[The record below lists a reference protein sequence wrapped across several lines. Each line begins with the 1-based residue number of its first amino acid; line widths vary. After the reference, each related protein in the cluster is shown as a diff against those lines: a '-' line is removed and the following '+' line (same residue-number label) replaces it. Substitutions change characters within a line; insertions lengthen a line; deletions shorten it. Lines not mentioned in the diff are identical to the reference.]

1 MAQLG
6 RTMNNLITLT
16 WTGTY
21 KDLKQLYIAHIE
33 SDAILGDDVQS
44 KAEMVFGLIQHL
56 TLNNNI
62 KAKVDIKQWKRN

>member
-1 MAQLG
+1 M
-6 RTMNNLITLT
+6 NLITLT

-21 KDLKQLYIAHIE
+21 EDLKQLYIAYIE
-33 SDAILGDDVQS
+33 ADAILGDDVES
-44 KAEMVFGLIQHL
+44 KAVMVFGLMQHL

>member
-1 MAQLG
+1 M
-6 RTMNNLITLT
+6 NLITLT

-21 KDLKQLYIAHIE
+21 EDLKQLYIAHIE

-44 KAEMVFGLIQHL
+44 KAEMVFGLMQHL

-62 KAKVDIKQWKRN
+62 KAKGTCMVIFSAFRCYAF

>member
-1 MAQLG
+1 
-6 RTMNNLITLT
+6 MNNLITLT

-21 KDLKQLYIAHIE
+21 EDLKQLYIAHIE